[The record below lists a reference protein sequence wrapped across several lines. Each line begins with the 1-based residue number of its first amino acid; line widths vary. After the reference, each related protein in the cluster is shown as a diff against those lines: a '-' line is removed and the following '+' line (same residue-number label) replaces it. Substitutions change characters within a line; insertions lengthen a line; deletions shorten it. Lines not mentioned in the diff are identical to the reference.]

1 MVATST
7 DQLSGT
13 TVIVHPLVLLSV
25 TDHHA
30 RSVSRTSNKRVVG
43 VLLGQDNGKTVN
55 VANSFGIPFEE
66 DEKDPKTWFLDHNY
80 IEGMYDMFKKVNARE
95 RMIGWYHSG
104 PKLRA
109 SDMEINE
116 LFKRFIPRPVMVI
129 VDVRPNTVGIPTDAY
144 FAVEEIKDDGT
155 ETRKTFFH
163 VPSAIEAEEAEEIG
177 VEHLLRDIKDSTTT
191 TLATRVEEQ
200 LASLRGL
207 QARLTDIQK
216 YLVDISTGKMP
227 LNHQIV
233 YHLQDAL
240 NLLPDLSDPTTT
252 QSFVSSTNDELLVV
266 YLSSLLRAVIALH
279 ALVDNKATIGRV
291 ELEES
296 GTEEK
301 KVLKGDAKKDKDEK
315 EKETKD
321 GKEAKGGKTS

>member
-7 DQLSGT
+7 DQ
-13 TVIVHPLVLLSV
+13 VRIVHPLVLLSV

-296 GTEEK
+296 GAEEK
-301 KVLKGDAKKDKDEK
+301 KVLKGDAKKDKE

-321 GKEAKGGKTS
+321 GKEAKGSKAS